1 MEQMHGTTILAL
13 KRGNKTVIAGDGQIS
28 FGQTIIKSTARKVR
42 KLGDGKVVAGFAG
55 SVADALTLFDKF
67 EEKYRESNSSLLR
80 AAVKLAR
87 EWRTNKILRNLEALL
102 LVADH
107 ENLLLV
113 SGSGEVIQPDE
124 DVIGIGSGGAYALAA
139 AKALMRS
146 TELDIE
152 DIAAKAMKIASEICV
167 YTNEN
172 FVVESVSAEAGES

>member
-13 KRGNKTVIAGDGQIS
+13 KRGRKTVIAGDGQIS

-139 AKALMRS
+139 AKALMRT

-152 DIAAKAMKIASEICV
+152 EIAAQAMKIASEICV

-172 FVVESVSAEAGES
+172 FVVESVSEEASES

>member
-13 KRGNKTVIAGDGQIS
+13 KRGRKTVIAGDGQIS

-139 AKALMRS
+139 AKALMRM

-152 DIAAKAMKIASEICV
+152 DIAAQAMKIASEICV

-172 FVVESVSAEAGES
+172 FVVESVHEEASES